1 MLEMGKI
8 LIIFGGT
15 LILLGVIFI
24 FIPKVPYLG
33 KLPGDI
39 YIKKENFNFYFPLTS
54 CLIISFI
61 VSFIIWFFKKL
72 F

>member
-15 LILLGVIFI
+15 LILLGVILI

-61 VSFIIWFFKKL
+61 VSVIIWIFRKIF
-72 F
+72 

>member
-15 LILLGVIFI
+15 LILLEIILI

>member
-15 LILLGVIFI
+15 LILLGIILI

>member
-61 VSFIIWFFKKL
+61 ISFIIWFFKKL

>member
-15 LILLGVIFI
+15 LILLGVILI